1 MAVRD
6 PGSGRRDDGTEPVVE
21 QPAGEPAADQPTLP
35 LDFDAPVPYRLTAKA
50 VRIVAPGTLPALRVV
65 ESPDA
70 PPVPADLDDPHDPR
84 SARARALRRAGVSIS
99 AIAAELGVDEVVVR
113 TWTSTVGVHRR
124 RSRAPLHAVPPPTV
138 SEPIRSDR
146 EADVAAVHA
155 RFAAAR
161 DAAAAEAPARLASA
175 DFTRGL
181 ALTVAAAEIDVHGV
195 VVTLRDRAVA
205 GTVVR
210 WLGDAARAEL
220 AALRVVL
227 RLGEIQGADLTA
239 HRWAEALGLPPQ
251 RISRA
256 RWQAAPTPDAV
267 EALIR
272 IADPVVAGRIAGW
285 RDVLLGAPTLDP
297 SGHDVAF

>member
-1 MAVRD
+1 VLEQRF
-6 PGSGRRDDGTEPVVE
+6 GLDGLTPHTLE
-21 QPAGEPAADQPTLP
+21 QVGADLN
-35 LDFDAPVPYRLTAKA
+35 LTRERIRQIEAKA
-50 VRIVAPGTLPALRVV
+50 LAKLRHP
-65 ESPDA
+65 SY
-70 PPVPADLDDPHDPR
+70 ADILEGY
-84 SARARALRRAGVSIS
+84 LREC
-99 AIAAELGVDEVVVR
+99 IAAELGVDEVVVR
-113 TWTSTVGVHRR
+113 TWTSAVGVHRR
-124 RSRAPLHAVPPPTV
+124 RSRAPLHAVPPTTV
-138 SEPIRSDR
+138 SDTTRSDR

-161 DAAAAEAPARLASA
+161 DAAAGEAPARLVSA

-210 WLGDAARAEL
+210 WLRDEARSEPG
-220 AALRVVL
+220 ALRVVL